1 MGGGSV
7 LRGIVPPQ
15 IVVWRCHCKQL
26 HVPGTSGVPSR
37 EGTTRRRLA
46 RSTPRG
52 GGGEGRYRACSGM
65 SLAVLGKRVTWRFSK
80 SGRLCFVLP
89 VLREN
94 QPTNQPG
101 SQRSRLRV
109 HCVCGRIGRRKR
121 EGKEASVFFSRF
133 TLGRRSV
140 PGRGR
145 VWGFGFQ
152 GLRREGGKEE
162 GLVGLWTEGRA
173 APAARLP
180 PPTMTTTSFASS
192 LFAPPL
198 CVSISSATGLA
209 FGAFCFLVFLG
220 FLFFFR
226 GVRVLDV
233 RFPPGRP
240 DATSS
245 APSYISGFSF
255 Y

>member
-101 SQRSRLRV
+101 SQPASVVVSACIVCAGGSAVGNEKERRLVSSLAALLWGGGASRAGV
-109 HCVCGRIGRRKR
+109 ACGVLGFRGSGGREGRRR
-121 EGKEASVFFSRF
+121 AWSVS
-133 TLGRRSV
+133 GR
-140 PGRGR
+140 
-145 VWGFGFQ
+145 
-152 GLRREGGKEE
+152 KEE
-162 GLVGLWTEGRA
+162 R
-173 APAARLP
+173 RL
-180 PPTMTTTSFASS
+180 
-192 LFAPPL
+192 L
-198 CVSISSATGLA
+198 
-209 FGAFCFLVFLG
+209 LG
-220 FLFFFR
+220 CR
-226 GVRVLDV
+226 R
-233 RFPPGRP
+233 RR
-240 DATSS
+240 
-245 APSYISGFSF
+245 
-255 Y
+255 

>member
-121 EGKEASVFFSRF
+121 EGKEAVSSLAALLWGGGASRAGVACGVLGF
-133 TLGRRSV
+133 RGSGGREGRRRAWSV
-140 PGRGR
+140 SGR
-145 VWGFGFQ
+145 
-152 GLRREGGKEE
+152 KEE
-162 GLVGLWTEGRA
+162 R
-173 APAARLP
+173 RL
-180 PPTMTTTSFASS
+180 
-192 LFAPPL
+192 L
-198 CVSISSATGLA
+198 
-209 FGAFCFLVFLG
+209 LG
-220 FLFFFR
+220 CR
-226 GVRVLDV
+226 R
-233 RFPPGRP
+233 RRR
-240 DATSS
+240 
-245 APSYISGFSF
+245 
-255 Y
+255 